1 MNLLAVDD
9 GIVNGNL
16 DLADML
22 FFAAFVVFV
31 VLAILLATAGPAR
44 LVAVLSPIGLALLAL
59 GWFVL

>member
-1 MNLLAVDD
+1 MFFAVDD

-31 VLAILLATAGPAR
+31 LLAILVFVAAPPK
-44 LVAVLSPIGLALLAL
+44 LVAVLSPVGLALVAL
-59 GWFVL
+59 GLFML